1 MLSTTRW
8 VPWEAFALFPQ
19 EICNEPRFQQ
29 CVDEAGAAS
38 NLLVFEAK
46 RVACDFILHH
56 TIPVSALFFVGKAV
70 KLGNEHRRSAGPGA
84 VLEVDDEAL

>member
-1 MLSTTRW
+1 MLSTTRC
-8 VPWEAFALFPQ
+8 VPWEAFAFFPQ
-19 EICNEPRFQQ
+19 EICNGPRFQQ
-29 CVDEAGAAS
+29 CVDEAGAA
-38 NLLVFEAK
+38 
-46 RVACDFILHH
+46 RVACDFILLH

>member
-1 MLSTTRW
+1 MLSTTRC
-8 VPWEAFALFPQ
+8 VPWEAFAFFPQ

-46 RVACDFILHH
+46 RVACDFILLH